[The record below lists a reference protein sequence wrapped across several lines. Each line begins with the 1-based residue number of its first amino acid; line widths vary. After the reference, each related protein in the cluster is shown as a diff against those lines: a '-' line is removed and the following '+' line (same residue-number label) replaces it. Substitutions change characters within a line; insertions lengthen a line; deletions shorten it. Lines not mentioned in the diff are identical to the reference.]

1 MKSNHFNLKSK
12 KSSNYIRVLPFIFLM
27 IAIPIT
33 AQNYVASGSE
43 VVFVG
48 SVDFSNSLSWET
60 ARGPNPGFFTWVNSS
75 TTYYIADDTRHING
89 YAKKVGNT
97 SFTFPVGSGTDLRSV
112 QMSAPTSAI
121 AEYAVAWIEG
131 NPSATPDPTN
141 NDQLHPISAVSG
153 AITSVSTLGQ
163 WDWIS
168 AVGTGDGLTITVSIP
183 ALSGDYFT
191 SASDVRLVG
200 WNGSAWIAL
209 GNTPASGLT
218 DNSTLSGT
226 LVAGIQAIGIG
237 SIKNVNVVVAQPAF
251 TITQNANGTLTINGT
266 ATANLEVTI
275 AFPDGTTAVVKAN
288 AQGIFGPISSNF
300 PQAKQGVVTAFV
312 TNLQGIKSTTTSVPF
327 EFSPIVAVSE
337 AFTPNGDGINDTW
350 KIYGLEEHPNTT
362 VRVFNRWGRL
372 VFEAKDYQND
382 WAGSYKDFNS
392 ILPQSSSYYY
402 QIDYGTDGTI
412 DKQGWLYIRN

>member
-1 MKSNHFNLKSK
+1 MKSNHFKLKTK
-12 KSSNYIRVLPFIFLM
+12 NSNNYLKVLGFILLM
-27 IAIPIT
+27 LAIPT
-33 AQNYVASGSE
+33 SAQNYVASGSE

-48 SVDFSNSLSWET
+48 SVDFSTSLSWET
-60 ARGPNPGFFTWVNSS
+60 ARGANPGFYTWVNGS
-75 TTYYIADDTRHING
+75 TSYDIADDSRHING

-97 SFTFPVGSGTDLRSV
+97 SFTFPVGNGADLRSI
-112 QMSAPTSAI
+112 QMSAPASAT

-131 NPSATPDPTN
+131 NPSTTPDPTN
-141 NDQLHPISAVSG
+141 SDQVHPINATSG
-153 AITSVSTLGQ
+153 AINSVSTVGQ
-163 WDWIS
+163 WDWIA
-168 AVGTGDGLTITVSIP
+168 AVGTGEALTITVSIP

-200 WNGSAWIAL
+200 WNGTAWIAL

-218 DNSTLSGT
+218 ENSTLSGT

-237 SIKNVNVVVAQPAF
+237 SIKNVSVVVAPPAF

-266 ATANLEVTI
+266 ATANLEVTVS
-275 AFPDGTTAVVKAN
+275 FPDGTTTVVKAN
-288 AQGIFGPISSNF
+288 AQGVFGPLSSNF

-327 EFSPIVAVSE
+327 EFLLVVAVSE
-337 AFTPNGDGINDTW
+337 AFTPNGDGVNDTW